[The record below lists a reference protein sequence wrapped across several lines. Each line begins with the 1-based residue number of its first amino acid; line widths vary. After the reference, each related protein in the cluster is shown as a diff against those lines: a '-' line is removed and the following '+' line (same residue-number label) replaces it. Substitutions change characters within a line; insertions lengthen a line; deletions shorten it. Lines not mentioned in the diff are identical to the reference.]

1 MLMRMFAFIN
11 LYNSLLLSLFLKLDL
26 LRRRYYMTG
35 IIDYLDLCI
44 LSNTDG
50 IMNID
55 DYFQQLNFA
64 NNQLDKWE
72 HIWNLTKIMI
82 TLSQDMCMLCN

>member
-44 LSNTDG
+44 LSNMDG

-55 DYFQQLNFA
+55 DHFQQLNFA
-64 NNQLDKWE
+64 NNQLGKWE

>member
-44 LSNTDG
+44 LSNMDG

-55 DYFQQLNFA
+55 DHFQQLNFA
-64 NNQLDKWE
+64 NNQLGK
-72 HIWNLTKIMI
+72 
-82 TLSQDMCMLCN
+82 